1 MSSPIFTIGHSTHA
15 SDYFI
20 ELLAKHAISAVAD
33 VRSSPFSRF
42 NPQFNREALSRHL
55 RGHKIRYV
63 FLGEELGARS
73 KDPHCYLDGKVQYDR
88 IAQTELFKK
97 GIKRVLEGAERFRIA
112 LMCAEKDPLTCH
124 RAILVSRA
132 LVEMSVDVEH
142 ILPDG
147 NIEAHSQMVERMLR
161 QWNLQ
166 GDDMFDPKQARLREA
181 YRLQSNLIAYVED
194 SSGEREDHAVSQV
207 REKPN

>member
-1 MSSPIFTIGHSTHA
+1 MNNNVFTIGHSTHA
-15 SDYFI
+15 SGYFI
-20 ELLAKHAISAVAD
+20 ELLAKHGISAVAD

-42 NPQFNREALSRHL
+42 NPQFNREVLSREL
-55 RGHKIRYV
+55 RDHNIRYV

-73 KDPHCYLDGKVQYDR
+73 KDPQCYLDGKVQYDR

-97 GIKRVLEGAERFRIA
+97 GITRVLEGAERFRIA

-161 QWNLQ
+161 QLNLQ
-166 GDDMFDPKQARLREA
+166 DDDMFDSRQARIREA
-181 YRLQSNLIAYVED
+181 YRLQSNMIAYVED
-194 SSGEREDHAVSQV
+194 SSGEREGQAVGQV
-207 REKPN
+207 REKAN

>member
-1 MSSPIFTIGHSTHA
+1 MNNNVFTIGHSTHA
-15 SDYFI
+15 GDYFI
-20 ELLAKHAISAVAD
+20 GLLAKHGISALAD

-42 NPQFNREALSRHL
+42 NPQFNREVLSREL
-55 RGHKIRYV
+55 RRQNIRYV
-63 FLGEELGARS
+63 FVGEELGARS

-97 GIKRVLEGAERFRIA
+97 GIARVLEGAERFRIA

-147 NIEAHSQMVERMLR
+147 SIEAHSQLVERMLR

-166 GDDMFDPKQARLREA
+166 GDDMFDSEQARLREA
-181 YRLQSNLIAYVED
+181 YRLQGDLIAYVED
-194 SSGEREDHAVSQV
+194 SSAEREGHAVSQV